1 MAKTNRYTR
10 KRKHKQI
17 LEKQYANQYHYGRS
31 SPCDVRLLRDKL
43 TREAEEEADSWWYRK
58 HPPRNKGWEYWRIYY
73 LTGMRQFAKKFSDKR
88 IRQKYRQM
96 IKKMDPE
103 DVTAPRGSDYEK
115 EFDYNWT
122 IW

>member
-10 KRKHKQI
+10 KRKHKRI

-31 SPCDVRLLRDKL
+31 LPCDVRLLRDKL
-43 TREAEEEADSWWYRK
+43 TREAEEEADSWW

-73 LTGMRQFAKKFSDKR
+73 LTSRRQFAKKFSDKR

-115 EFDYNWT
+115 EFDYNWI

>member
-1 MAKTNRYTR
+1 MVHLNRHAMKRRHKREVQKRYMR
-10 KRKHKQI
+10 K
-17 LEKQYANQYHYGRS
+17 YGGPQS
-31 SPCDVRLLRDKL
+31 LKMFEDKL
-43 TREAEEEADSWWYRK
+43 RHEAEEDWYWK
-58 HPPRNKGWEYWRIYY
+58 NPPRNGGWDYWTEWYMSGR
-73 LTGMRQFAKKFSDKR
+73 RQYAKKYGDKR

-115 EFDYNWT
+115 EFDYNWI